1 MSPRRADLCN
11 RLQLFALELAHEVAK
26 AGNTDEA
33 ERLRQSSA
41 DVRHIAAKVFNPTV
55 ASRVSND
62 EVAAKVH

>member
-11 RLQLFALELAHEVAK
+11 RLQIFALELAHEAAQ
-26 AGNTDEA
+26 AGNADES

-41 DVRHIAAKVFNPTV
+41 DLRHIAAKVFNTTI

-62 EVAAKVH
+62 KKAAKVH

>member
-11 RLQLFALELAHEVAK
+11 RLQIFALELAHEAAQ

-41 DVRHIAAKVFNPTV
+41 DVRHIAAKVFNTTV
-55 ASRVSND
+55 ASRVSDD
-62 EVAAKVH
+62 EGAVKIH